1 MYDFPKYMSN
11 MFIVPCS
18 RERKE
23 LLKMAVSRLL
33 FQVPNV
39 EETVAD
45 IFTENPNPCHF

>member
-1 MYDFPKYMSN
+1 MYDSSKYICN
-11 MFIVPCS
+11 MVIVPCS

-39 EETVAD
+39 EETVVD
-45 IFTENPNPCHF
+45 IFTENPNPCPF